1 VRSVVKTA
9 ALLCVFLAVAG
20 ISAYFTLRFI
30 IKSEDTVIVPELVG
44 RDLTFRRTMLHTNT
58 PGLVARSRKTVMSAS
73 WSPKVPRV

>member
-30 IKSEDTVIVPELVG
+30 IKSEDTVIVPELVAEMWCM
-44 RDLTFRRTMLHTNT
+44 LWTF
-58 PGLVARSRKTVMSAS
+58 
-73 WSPKVPRV
+73 